1 LLASPALKPLPTPS
15 ASRSPFSSPEKRDVI
30 FCLLLAAVTL
40 ILYNPVNRHDFI
52 NFDDDRYIT
61 QNPHIRGLT
70 IENIRWAFTTTA
82 EANWHPLTWISHEL
96 DYQLFHL
103 HAGGHHFTSLLFH
116 AVNAILLFLLLSRA
130 TGCVWPSLIVAALFA
145 VHPLNVESI
154 AWASERKNVLCT
166 FFFLLNLWTY
176 GWYVR
181 RPGFGRY
188 LAVAALFAMGLMAKP
203 MVITLPFVLLLL
215 DYWPLNRIRSTVDAG
230 ASPAIP
236 HASFGKLVLEKLPL
250 LALSA
255 GSAWITMIVQRGAM
269 RTTQEFTIAVRLKN
283 SVVAYSTYLWK
294 AVWPTQ
300 LAILYPHPGSS
311 LAVWKI
317 AVSAVILLAITG
329 VVLRYHSRR
338 YLLTGWLWFLGTLVP
353 VIGVVQVGFQSMAD
367 RYAYIPLIG
376 VFVMAVWAAS
386 DLAQHWKLNPTWSA
400 APALVILLA
409 LSWTARRQLGY
420 WDSGIDLWT
429 HTLAVN
435 PDNFIAHD
443 NLGDALLMQG
453 KPDEAYAQFQLAAD
467 VTPRDPW
474 CHGNM
479 GAYLQERGRL
489 PEAIEQYEL
498 TIRLSTDP
506 FMLALTHANLGSAYR
521 DLGMDSAALD
531 NYNEAIRINPSQ
543 FNAYFGRG
551 ELFEKQGRLADA
563 IRDFS
568 KAIDLQPTAQGY
580 LALGQA
586 LAQAGRS
593 AEARTG
599 FEQAIKIS
607 PDSKYAQQAAEA
619 LGR

>member
-1 LLASPALKPLPTPS
+1 VN
-15 ASRSPFSSPEKRDVI
+15 RSLFSSPEKRDVVL
-30 FCLLLAAVTL
+30 CLLLAAVTL

-61 QNPHIRGLT
+61 QNAHIRGLT

-82 EANWHPLTWISHEL
+82 EANWHPLTWISHEV

-103 HAGGHHFTSLLFH
+103 HAGGHHFTSLLIH
-116 AVNAILLFLLLSRA
+116 AMNVILLFLLLSRG
-130 TGCVWPSLIVAALFA
+130 TGRVWPSLMVAALFA

-154 AWASERKNVLCT
+154 AWAAERKNVLCT
-166 FFFLLNLWTY
+166 FFFLLNLWAY

-181 RPGFGRY
+181 RPSVGRY

-215 DYWPLNRIRSTVDAG
+215 DYWPLNRIRSSADAD

-236 HASFGKLVLEKLPL
+236 QASFGKLALEKLPL

-255 GSAWITMIVQRGAM
+255 ASAWITMIVQRGAM
-269 RTTQEFTIAVRLKN
+269 RTTQEFTFAVRLNN
-283 SVVAYSTYLWK
+283 SIVAYSMYLWK
-294 AVWPTQ
+294 AVWPSQ
-300 LAILYPHPGSS
+300 LAVLYPHPGNS

-317 AVSAVILLAITG
+317 AVSATVLLSITAVVI
-329 VVLRYHSRR
+329 RCPSRR

-353 VIGVVQVGFQSMAD
+353 VIGIVQVGFQSMAD

-386 DLAQHWKLNPTWSA
+386 DRAQHWKLKPAWSVV
-400 APALVILLA
+400 PAFVILLA
-409 LSWTARRQLGY
+409 LSWTARRQLRY

-435 PDNFIAHD
+435 PANFIAHD

-479 GAYLQERGRL
+479 GAYLQERGHL

-498 TIRLSTDP
+498 TLRLSTDP

-521 DLGMDSAALD
+521 DLGMESAALD
-531 NYNEAIRINPSQ
+531 NYNEAIRINPNQ

-551 ELFEKQGRLADA
+551 KLFEKQGKLADA

-568 KAIDLQPTAQGY
+568 KSLDLQPTAQGY
-580 LALGQA
+580 LVLGQA
-586 LAQAGRS
+586 LMQAGRRD
-593 AEARTG
+593 EAQTAFG
-599 FEQAIKIS
+599 KAITTS
-607 PDSKYAQQAAEA
+607 PDSKEAQQAAAA
-619 LGR
+619 LAR